1 VIVWF
6 QLYQT
11 WSAGMD
17 LWPLATLS
25 VHYLTFSVLMT
36 ALKFLLLRAGTMF
49 TLSTKLTVHPS
60 PHLNAGMDNMH
71 FQKVIARQDPSTN
84 VGTASEFLILK
95 TVGRDLLLSVGTAKS
110 LLI

>member
-1 VIVWF
+1 MIVRF

-49 TLSTKLTVHPS
+49 TLSMKLTVHPS
-60 PHLNAGMDNMH
+60 PHLNVGMDNMR
-71 FQKVIARQDPSTN
+71 FKKVIARQDPSTN
-84 VGTASEFLILK
+84 VGTVSEFMILK
-95 TVGRDLLLSVGTAKS
+95 TVGRDLLLSVGTAK
-110 LLI
+110 LLMI